1 MALHIKST
9 RQWSNSTLCDGVDA
23 LLAAAQEVEQEE
35 EEVLRMIE
43 DPWGNMFIYVG
54 WFVSIKV
61 ALNKVSE
68 LNILWAPVQEMEAKQ
83 DDAVP
88 HLKIYIYMDNLTV

>member
-9 RQWSNSTLCDGVDA
+9 RQWSNSTLVDGVDA

-43 DPWGNMFIYVG
+43 DPWGNM
-54 WFVSIKV
+54 
-61 ALNKVSE
+61 L
-68 LNILWAPVQEMEAKQ
+68 
-83 DDAVP
+83 
-88 HLKIYIYMDNLTV
+88 YM

>member
-43 DPWGNMFIYVG
+43 DPWGNMFIIV
-54 WFVSIKV
+54 
-61 ALNKVSE
+61 
-68 LNILWAPVQEMEAKQ
+68 
-83 DDAVP
+83 
-88 HLKIYIYMDNLTV
+88 YICRVVCFYKSGTK